1 MHHKRILSILT
12 ISILMF
18 TLAGCSNTSTSTS
31 EQPTESI
38 ETSETSEDTETSES
52 QEETDI
58 QDQPDQQDQQDQQD
72 TYPQLAVKEPD
83 VIYHVDVEA
92 VTTYTYTDEWYNSFL
107 EMTGDEFNG
116 ITKSFVN
123 AVIQTV
129 LEDRQGDKGIDVV
142 NSWNDYRDLLSDAGV
157 WESMKE
163 DARADNASDT
173 APAVNPVQSN
183 TSNSSSSSS
192 KNNNSSSNNSSSS
205 VAPSS
210 GDNFDNQGY
219 QSREEQDQAMRDAA
233 ADAAASSGWNVSSP
247 DIDPNNRDSYDGDM
261 YLGEDGK
268 LHFTD

>member
-31 EQPTESI
+31 EQPTEQAETI
-38 ETSETSEDTETSES
+38 EISEDTETSES
-52 QEETDI
+52 QEETVET
-58 QDQPDQQDQQDQQD
+58 PDQSEQQDQQD

-83 VIYHVDVEA
+83 VIYHADVEA

-107 EMTGDEFNG
+107 EMTGDEFNN
-116 ITKSFVN
+116 TSKSFVN

-142 NSWNDYRDLLSDAGV
+142 NSWNDYRDLLDDAGV

-183 TSNSSSSSS
+183 TSTSSGSSS
-192 KNNNSSSNNSSSS
+192 KNNNSSSNNNTSS
-205 VAPSS
+205 VAPSD

-219 QSREEQDQAMRDAA
+219 LTPEEEQAAFDAA
-233 ADAAASSGWNVSSP
+233 NKASGGM
-247 DIDPNNRDSYDGDM
+247 DITIDPDARHDSGASYIDDNGQI
-261 YLGEDGK
+261 
-268 LHFTD
+268 HFD

>member
-1 MHHKRILSILT
+1 
-12 ISILMF
+12 MF
-18 TLAGCSNTSTSTS
+18 TLAGCSNTSTS
-31 EQPTESI
+31 EQSAEPTETI
-38 ETSETSEDTETSES
+38 ETSEDTETSES
-52 QEETDI
+52 QEETDT
-58 QDQPDQQDQQDQQD
+58 QDQSDQQDQQD

-83 VIYHVDVEA
+83 VIYHADVEA

-142 NSWNDYRDLLSDAGV
+142 NSWNDYRDLLADAGV

-163 DARADNASDT
+163 EARADNASDT

-183 TSNSSSSSS
+183 TSTSNSSSS

-205 VAPSS
+205 VAPSG

-219 QSREEQDQAMRDAA
+219 QSEADQKQAMRDAA
-233 ADAAASSGWNVSSP
+233 ADAAASSGWSGGSS
-247 DIDPNNRDSYDGDM
+247 DSDYNNRDNYDGDM